1 MAPLLRSG
9 LAALAGIVV
18 GSAVNMAIV
27 VGGAAILPPPEGV
40 DASSAESLRA
50 GIHLFGPEHLLSPF
64 LAHAV
69 GTFTGAFAAGILES
83 PRGRRAHRFVGG
95 FFLAGG
101 IAAAAMIPAPAWF
114 TATDLVLAY
123 VPTAMLGAR
132 LASRLGTTGSTR
144 PRA

>member
-1 MAPLLRSG
+1 
-9 LAALAGIVV
+9 
-18 GSAVNMAIV
+18 MAIV
-27 VGGAAILPPPEGV
+27 VGGAAVFPPPEGV
-40 DASSAESLRA
+40 DASSAEGLRA
-50 GIHLFGPEHLLSPF
+50 GIHLLGPEHFVSPF

-69 GTFTGAFAAGILES
+69 GTFVGALAAGMLES
-83 PRGRRAHRFVGG
+83 PRGRRAHLFVGG

-114 TATDLVLAY
+114 IAADLVLAY
-123 VPTAMLGAR
+123 VPTAVLGAR